1 MRWIILTALVGAGC
15 VTDMDRRDP
24 AAVAEARAVDFL
36 KREVPAWSRDNG
48 CFSCHN
54 NGDAARA
61 LFAATRKG
69 HRIPT
74 RVLADTT
81 AWVTQPNRWDH
92 NKGDPGFSD
101 KRLASIQFAASLSAA
116 VEAGHVRNRRPLQE
130 AARKVAAEQGADGA
144 WPIELQNAVGSP
156 ATYGTTLATY
166 VALKTLRDA
175 DPTGTT
181 EAIRKAEAWLRQV
194 KPGNVLAAATLLLAE
209 TRENAQGQLKPHPA
223 DEPGSRGRES
233 AHSEDQ
239 SNQRRLTSADTVRGF
254 DARTIPSS
262 VSLPGVRTSHSMTL
276 SPTVQECLN
285 LIRRAQTRDGGWGP
299 YADSPPEPFDT
310 AVVLLALQELRAG
323 TDVGE
328 MIQRGREFL
337 VAQQL
342 ADGSWPATTR
352 PPGGD
357 SYAQRV
363 STTGWAT
370 LALLATRKE

>member
-1 MRWIILTALVGAGC
+1 MFRLGTKGLLILTTLAAGGC

-24 AAVAEARAVDFL
+24 AAAAEARAVEFL

-61 LFAATRKG
+61 LFAAARKG
-69 HRIPT
+69 HRIPA

-81 AWVTQPNRWDH
+81 AWVTRPDRWEH

-101 KRLASIQFAASLSAA
+101 KRLANIQFAASLLAA
-116 VEAGHVRNRRPLQE
+116 SEAGKVKDRRPLQE
-130 AARKVAAEQGADGA
+130 AARKVAADQDADGT
-144 WPIELQNAVGSP
+144 WPVELQNAVGSP

-166 VALKTLRDA
+166 MALKTLQDA
-175 DPTGTT
+175 DPTGAS
-181 EAIRKAEAWLRQV
+181 EAIRKAEAWLRRAR
-194 KPGNVLAAATLLLAE
+194 PGNVLAAATLLLAE
-209 TRENAQGQLKPHPA
+209 TRE
-223 DEPGSRGRES
+223 SS
-233 AHSEDQ
+233 A
-239 SNQRRLTSADTVRGF
+239 R
-254 DARTIPSS
+254 
-262 VSLPGVRTSHSMTL
+262 SLPKTRASHSLYSLTL
-276 SPTVQECLN
+276 NSTVQECLN

-299 YADSPPEPFDT
+299 YTDSPPEPFDT
-310 AVVLLALQELRAG
+310 AVVLLALQEARLA
-323 TDVGE
+323 TDVDE
-328 MIQRGREFL
+328 MIQRGRGFL
-337 VAQQL
+337 AAQQL

-370 LALLATRKE
+370 LALLGTRE